1 MELLLEKLYNSL
13 FNVFEEN
20 LDSKDKKY
28 NENEELD
35 ILRTLLTLSKHQKDK
50 IRLLE
55 MSAIEKAVLIY
66 EFTKDVFEECV
77 KQKVIRQ
84 GLTINDSRYYIGTYG
99 LYYFYQY
106 KKASLDNIF
115 ITYDESNFSTEKIVL
130 KSPEKIWCIFLI
142 LFGADKF
149 ESRLDTSK
157 WSHRELE
164 KYLTF
169 LTIIEEKL
177 LNKGITLGKKV
188 TWGTGKDSSFRG
200 FITNN
205 NLLPKTGIYF
215 DRPTYN
221 YYLDLTQKKN
231 AKYLLD
237 LILDSYTGV
246 ERIMVNELF
255 RMVLR
260 ELSNLM
266 VIELSIVPGDLN
278 HFVKDELYG

>member
-28 NENEELD
+28 NENDELD
-35 ILRTLLTLSKHQKDK
+35 ILKTLLTLSKHQKDK

-66 EFTKDVFEECV
+66 EFSKDVFEECV

-84 GLTINDSRYYIGTYG
+84 GLTINDSRYYIGAYG

-130 KSPEKIWCIFLI
+130 KSTEKIWCIFLI

-255 RMVLR
+255 RMALR

-266 VIELSIVPGDLN
+266 VIELSIVPGDMN

>member
-13 FNVFEEN
+13 LIVFEEN

-28 NENEELD
+28 NENNELD
-35 ILRTLLTLSKHQKDK
+35 ILKTLLTLSKHQKDK

-55 MSAIEKAVLIY
+55 LSAIEKAVLVY
-66 EFTKDVFEECV
+66 EFSKDVFEECV
-77 KQKVIRQ
+77 NQKLIRQ
-84 GLTINDSRYYIGTYG
+84 GLTINDSKFYIGTYG
-99 LYYFYQY
+99 LYYYYQW
-106 KKASLDNIF
+106 KQVRLDSIF
-115 ITYDESNFSTEKIVL
+115 ITYDDANFSTEKIVL
-130 KSPEKIWCIFLI
+130 KSTEKIWCIFLM
-142 LFGADKF
+142 LFGADKS

-177 LNKGITLGKKV
+177 INKGITLGKKV
-188 TWGTGKDSSFRG
+188 TWGSGKDSSFRG

-205 NLLPKTGIYF
+205 NLLPKTGLYF

-237 LILDSYTGV
+237 LILDNYSGA

-255 RMVLR
+255 RVVLR

-266 VIELSIVPGDLN
+266 LIELSIVPVDLN
-278 HFVKDELYG
+278 HFIKDELYG